1 MFLAKHFMKKSYPLV
16 IVLFFSWTTIS
27 AQNKLEKSKSE
38 LNSSSRSN
46 TNSGNSSSRS
56 SSSSDDDNGF
66 GFFGDL
72 FFYITFGVFKYGFIG
87 DYKNEDHLYSN
98 LTPYPF
104 YNGKSGNYE
113 SIITETI
120 SKNVGRIDVEN
131 KFIYNSSSLLGNH
144 LELKARP
151 FQYFYIQADYRE
163 LFEFNKVQNT
173 TNNLSL
179 LHLNLA
185 YDRVRL
191 ERFNLGWNIGTS
203 YVGNEVGKFGFSFG
217 LSADYFMTNQISFSG
232 SQQWSSINGFP
243 VNALDLQSKYH
254 KKHYFFTIGYERLK
268 IATPVYNFISIGG
281 GIYF

>member
-1 MFLAKHFMKKSYPLV
+1 MSSEKQFMKKKGVFLIIILASFATV
-16 IVLFFSWTTIS
+16 S

-38 LNSSSRSN
+38 LNSGSKN
-46 TNSGNSSSRS
+46 S
-56 SSSSDDDNGF
+56 SSSSSSKSSAKASDEDDDLE
-66 GFFGDL
+66 FFAEM
-72 FFYITFGVFKYGFIG
+72 FFYMTFGIFKYGLIG
-87 DYKNEDHLYSN
+87 DYTNEDHLYSN

-113 SIITETI
+113 NADTDTVQKAIY
-120 SKNVGRIDVEN
+120 RIDLEN
-131 KFIYNSSSLLGNH
+131 KFIYNNSRLLGNH
-144 LELKARP
+144 LEVKARP

-163 LFEFNKVQNT
+163 LFEFNKVHNT

-232 SQQWSSINGFP
+232 SQQWSSINGFS
-243 VNALDLQSKYH
+243 VNTLELQSKYH
-254 KKHYFFTIGYERLK
+254 KKNYFFTMGYERLK

>member
-1 MFLAKHFMKKSYPLV
+1 MSSEKQFMKKRYVFLII
-16 IVLFFSWTTIS
+16 IVASFTNVS

-38 LNSSSRSN
+38 LNSGSK
-46 TNSGNSSSRS
+46 NSNSSGKS
-56 SSSSDDDNGF
+56 SAKSSDDDDDSL
-66 GFFGDL
+66 GFFGEL
-72 FFYITFGVFKYGFIG
+72 FFYITFGVFKYGLIG
-87 DYKNEDHLYSN
+87 DYANEDHLYSN

-113 SIITETI
+113 NLDTDTVQ
-120 SKNVGRIDVEN
+120 KTMNRIDIEN
-131 KFIYNSSSLLGNH
+131 KFIYNNSRLLGNH
-144 LELKARP
+144 LEVKARP

-191 ERFNLGWNIGTS
+191 EKFNLGWNLGAS
-203 YVGNEVGKFGFSFG
+203 YIGNEVNKFGFSYG
-217 LSADYFMTNQISFSG
+217 LSADYFMTNQISFSA

-243 VNALDLQSKYH
+243 VNALELQSRYH
-254 KKHYFFTIGYERLK
+254 KKNYFLTMGYERLK
-268 IATPVYNFISIGG
+268 IATPTYNFITVGG